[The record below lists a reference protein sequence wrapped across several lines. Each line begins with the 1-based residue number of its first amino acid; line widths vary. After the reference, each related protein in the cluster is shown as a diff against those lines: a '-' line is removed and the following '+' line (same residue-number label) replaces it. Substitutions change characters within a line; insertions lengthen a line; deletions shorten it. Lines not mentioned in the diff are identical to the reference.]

1 VAKTKIIKI
10 KKVVLFTIVIMTM
23 IMTNVADAKLKITA
37 PGPITQEATG
47 IVTHI
52 TDLGIPKITGGKEL
66 PIPGGKEPYTN
77 DAPTGNNFPVG
88 VTTVTWTTTDV
99 GNVAVTDT
107 QLVTIKDTTAPS
119 ITVNGINPITIHR
132 GDVYTDAGASAIDT
146 VDGDITKNILV
157 NNSVNSDIVGTYT
170 VTYDVND
177 SAGNNARQEVRTVN
191 VLPVVLNI
199 TSYSPNSSLIEE
211 PAPSHVKFGI
221 TTNRPVNILWRLDGV
236 STPGGQSVT
245 QDFYDTNI
253 PIIGSHTITVIAQ
266 NGTDSISQTWTLDVK
281 GTLKISASPSSVNIG
296 KPTDV
301 VLKVSRICGIEAAD
315 NSSCTG
321 SYIPV
326 TGANIDITGISGS
339 GVTNDTGVF
348 ITTINATTNETINVT
363 ASKSGYISG
372 SIVISEITP
381 VPTPHQSSSSGSS
394 SSSSSGSS
402 SSSSSGSSSGGDIS
416 SPESFSNI
424 IKFERHNRDL
434 VYNTPVTYSFSS
446 AELAIYQ
453 VLVTGSSNDIDVDM
467 RVEHLKNVSDTI
479 STIPEGVIYANEN
492 VWLGSARINSATLR
506 FRVKNSWLT
515 ANGLDKGNIMLLRYN
530 DGWKNLQ
537 TNITNNDG
545 NYTYFESI
553 SPGLSSFA
561 ISGLKTK
568 NIITQTVS
576 NVSRAEFG
584 NTPSPVATEVVKK
597 KNVSMWFEIGV
608 VMISIIV
615 IAYFIRMKK

>member
-1 VAKTKIIKI
+1 VATNIKI
-10 KKVVLFTIVIMTM
+10 KKVVLFTIVIITIMM
-23 IMTNVADAKLKITA
+23 INIADAKLKITA

-47 IVTHI
+47 NVTHI
-52 TDLGIPKITGGKEL
+52 TDLGTPKIKGGN
-66 PIPGGKEPYTN
+66 EPYTN

-99 GNVAVTDT
+99 GNVAITDT

-177 SAGNNARQEVRTVN
+177 SAGNNAQQTRTVN
-191 VLPVVLNI
+191 VIPVILNI
-199 TSYSPNSSLIEE
+199 TSYSPNSLQIEE

-221 TTNRPVNILWRLDGV
+221 TTNQPANIIWRLDGV

-266 NGTDSISQTWTLDVK
+266 NGTDNISQTWTLNVK
-281 GTLKISASPSSVNIG
+281 GTLEISASPSSVNIG

-301 VLKVSRICGIEAAD
+301 ILKVSRICGIEAAD

-321 SYIPV
+321 TYIPV
-326 TGANIDITGISGS
+326 AGANIDITGISES
-339 GVTNDTGVF
+339 GITNDTGIF
-348 ITTINATTNETINVT
+348 TTTINATTNGTINAT

-372 SIVISEITP
+372 STEIISEVPVSTP
-381 VPTPHQSSSSGSS
+381 QQSSSSGGSS
-394 SSSSSGSS
+394 SSSSSGGSS
-402 SSSSSGSSSGGDIS
+402 SSSSSGGSSGGGGDVS

-424 IKFERHNRDL
+424 IKFERQTRDL

-446 AELAIYQ
+446 AEFAIYQ
-453 VLVTGSSNDIDVDM
+453 VLVTGSSNDVDVDM

-479 STIPEGVIYANEN
+479 NTIPEGVIYANEN
-492 VWLGSARINSATLR
+492 VWLGSARINSVILR
-506 FRVKNSWLT
+506 FRVKNSWLA
-515 ANGLDKGNIMLLRYN
+515 ANGLDKENIMLLRY
-530 DGWKNLQ
+530 DAGWNNLQ
-537 TNITNNDG
+537 TNITNRDD

-561 ISGLKTK
+561 IRGLKAK
-568 NIITQTVS
+568 NIVAQTVTVS

-584 NTPSPVATEVVKK
+584 NAPTPIATEVVGK

-608 VMISIIV
+608 VIIA
-615 IAYFIRMKK
+615 IILITYFIIMKK